1 MSSIDDIREI
11 KDFKQISFSGFKK
24 QDVVKEL
31 NYAFDNCL
39 IESAIYW
46 CGELVCS
53 GNFKFLWENIIS
65 YMSVSI
71 NILNPKLP
79 IFMQNRFNVF
89 KTIINS
95 GYLDRELHLRN
106 HNTIRQL
113 FSEICLVLCCS
124 KKKQINYSI
133 KLNKEIAYDLI
144 KNSNKLNAPN
154 IEYIKPYFEVD
165 DSKDLFV
172 ACNEFAY
179 NLSKDSNNV
188 SEAIY
193 WIEWILNYC
202 AIKKKIICNY
212 RGFPSV
218 LDKYKKNFIWIIW
231 EIILDHSTCDQLTS
245 KIIHS
250 LLDIFCIHYSEGT
263 NRKRKKLI
271 YFAISIIIDKYN
283 SQTPLIDKK
292 KEKEQL
298 NISKYNNKVYSQIKK
313 MEHSSKTGYLF
324 NNANTANNFE
334 KSISKLNAIK
344 KIPDIFRT
352 GD

>member
-113 FSEICLVLCCS
+113 FSEICL
-124 KKKQINYSI
+124 NYHFQHNSF
-133 KLNKEIAYDLI
+133 EYDE
-144 KNSNKLNAPN
+144 S
-154 IEYIKPYFEVD
+154 
-165 DSKDLFV
+165 
-172 ACNEFAY
+172 
-179 NLSKDSNNV
+179 
-188 SEAIY
+188 
-193 WIEWILNYC
+193 
-202 AIKKKIICNY
+202 
-212 RGFPSV
+212 
-218 LDKYKKNFIWIIW
+218 
-231 EIILDHSTCDQLTS
+231 
-245 KIIHS
+245 
-250 LLDIFCIHYSEGT
+250 
-263 NRKRKKLI
+263 NRKFY
-271 YFAISIIIDKYN
+271 YFLLFISHM
-283 SQTPLIDKK
+283 
-292 KEKEQL
+292 KE
-298 NISKYNNKVYSQIKK
+298 
-313 MEHSSKTGYLF
+313 
-324 NNANTANNFE
+324 
-334 KSISKLNAIK
+334 
-344 KIPDIFRT
+344 
-352 GD
+352 